1 MAKIMAAGGEKL
13 ALYAHRKNSAPK
25 DPRIGELLDH
35 WQQQKGKKENL
46 LWKRGKLLEYSVAGT
61 DDNMLIL
68 VQNTVYRR
76 VEMIIGKV
84 SHRIA
89 EDIPG
94 GRFLYDPETHEIK
107 YAEL

>member
-1 MAKIMAAGGEKL
+1 MAKIMATGGEKL

-35 WQQQKGKKENL
+35 WQEQESKKENL
-46 LWKRGKLLEYSVAGT
+46 LWKRGELLEASVAGS

-68 VQNTVYRR
+68 VQNTVCRG
-76 VEMIIGKV
+76 VKMIIGEV
-84 SHRIA
+84 SQRIA

-94 GRFLYDPETHEIK
+94 GGFLYDPETHGIK
-107 YAEL
+107 CAAL